1 MNIELQIKRE
11 NNDEEVSEIRRRI
24 SQTPGGIPSSDTTLP
39 INIYSSRSKG
49 GCVYI
54 GQTDP
59 DSAVLCI
66 PTTIK
71 LDQVNEYLTSMY
83 NVGAKYQNYGYTTSS
98 TFQEVT
104 DFKKELH
111 KYPAYIVDITN
122 NMLVLNIDINE
133 SVLSSIL
140 SETASRIGLQNA
152 KNIIKGL
159 AKIKI
164 TDDRTYIARKEI
176 HINEYGTAIY

>member
-11 NNDEEVSEIRRRI
+11 NSDEEVSKMRKLI
-24 SQTPGGIPSSDTTLP
+24 SQTPGGVPSSDTTLP
-39 INIYSSRSKG
+39 ITIYSSNSKG

-54 GQTDP
+54 GQTNP

-66 PTTIK
+66 PTTVKI
-71 LDQVNEYLTSMY
+71 DQVNEYLTSMY
-83 NVGAKYQNYGYTTSS
+83 NVGAGYKNYGYTTSS

-111 KYPAYIVDITN
+111 KYPAYIIDITN
-122 NMLVLNIDINE
+122 NMLVLNIDIGK
-133 SVLSSIL
+133 SVLSSVL
-140 SETASRIGLQNA
+140 SETASRIGLQHA

-159 AKIKI
+159 SKVKI
-164 TDDRTYIARKEI
+164 TDDKTYIARKEI

>member
-11 NNDEEVSEIRRRI
+11 NTDEEISKMRELI
-24 SQTPGGIPSSDTTLP
+24 SQTPGGVPSSDTTLP
-39 INIYSSRSKG
+39 ITIYSSKTKG
-49 GCVYI
+49 GCIYI

-59 DSAVLCI
+59 DSSVLCI

-71 LDQVNEYLTSMY
+71 IDQVNEYLTSMY
-83 NVGAKYQNYGYTTSS
+83 NVNTSCRKYGYTTSS

-111 KYPAYIVDITN
+111 RYPAYIVDITN
-122 NMLVLNIDINE
+122 NMLVLNIDISK
-133 SVLSSIL
+133 SVLSDVL

-164 TDDRTYIARKEI
+164 TDNRTYVAKKEI

>member
-11 NNDEEVSEIRRRI
+11 NTDEEVSKMREVI
-24 SQTPGGIPSSDTTLP
+24 SQTPGGVPSSNATLP
-39 INIYSSRSKG
+39 ISIYSSKSQG

-54 GQTDP
+54 GQSDP
-59 DSAVLCI
+59 DSDVLCI

-71 LDQVNEYLTSMY
+71 IDEINQYLTSMY
-83 NVGAKYQNYGYTTSS
+83 NSGASYKNFGYTTSS
-98 TFQEVT
+98 TFQVVR
-104 DFKKELH
+104 DFKKELE
-111 KYPAYIVDITN
+111 KFPARIIDITN
-122 NMLVLNIDINE
+122 NTIILNIDISS
-133 SVLSSIL
+133 SVLSTVL
-140 SETASRIGLQNA
+140 SETASRVGLQNA

-164 TDDRTYIARKEI
+164 TDDRTYIARKEL